1 MYLVSSQ
8 IIYIFLLFLHVLAL
22 TASAYTWIFV
32 MKLNPL
38 QADLAPHVCWLT
50 WEIFSF
56 CFVGHIHSALF
67 GFFSSRAFYCFFMY
81 FPPLVSFLYFLLS
94 VLTLCIVLCF
104 RLEIFLQTLY
114 LFSYYYS
121 SSIHNMS
128 FFFYYFLFSFLLT
141 GDIFLLNMSRLPDR
155 CKFSLHSPILP
166 GSVDSCLLELAV
178 YSQDAVPL
186 LQRFTVEIRYVDTNR
201 NIIISLKVGHEED
214 AG

>member
-1 MYLVSSQ
+1 MCLLCVYMYLVSSQ
-8 IIYIFLLFLHVLAL
+8 IIYILLLFLHVLAL

-67 GFFSSRAFYCFFMY
+67 GFFSSHAFYCFFMY

-104 RLEIFLQTLY
+104 LLEIFLQTLY

-128 FFFYYFLFSFLLT
+128 FFFIIFFFLFFSQETFSFWT
-141 GDIFLLNMSRLPDR
+141 RVGCQIDAS
-155 CKFSLHSPILP
+155 SASTAQ
-166 GSVDSCLLELAV
+166 SCLGAWTLV
-178 YSQDAVPL
+178 CW
-186 LQRFTVEIRYVDTNR
+186 N
-201 NIIISLKVGHEED
+201 
-214 AG
+214 

>member
-1 MYLVSSQ
+1 MDFCYETQSFTSRSSSSCLLADLRNLQ
-8 IIYIFLLFLHVLAL
+8 LLF
-22 TASAYTWIFV
+22 
-32 MKLNPL
+32 
-38 QADLAPHVCWLT
+38 CWTYSL
-50 WEIFSF
+50 
-56 CFVGHIHSALF
+56 CFVWILLF
-67 GFFSSRAFYCFFMY
+67 SCLLLLLYV
-81 FPPLVSFLYFLLS
+81 FPSFTLVSFLYFLLS

-104 RLEIFLQTLY
+104 LLEIFLQTLY

-128 FFFYYFLFSFLLT
+128 FFYYYFLFSFLLT